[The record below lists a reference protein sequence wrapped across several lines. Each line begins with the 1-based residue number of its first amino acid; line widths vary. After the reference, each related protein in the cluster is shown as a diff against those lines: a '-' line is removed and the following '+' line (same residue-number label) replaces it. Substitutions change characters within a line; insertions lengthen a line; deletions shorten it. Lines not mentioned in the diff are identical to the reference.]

1 MTIKGLVSLLLVSIL
16 TSFVIGCK
24 NTQEEASPS
33 CAELE
38 QITDP
43 IRREELI
50 KKCPRYIQAIPEPTK
65 QEVIQD
71 LPEQNKQKKIVE
83 VQKPI
88 KQHGSGFKHSQMKQW

>member
-1 MTIKGLVSLLLVSIL
+1 MKIKLLLSLVIV
-16 TSFVIGCK
+16 TIVTCFVVGCK
-24 NTQEEASPS
+24 NTHDEASPS

-43 IRREELI
+43 IRRKELI
-50 KKCPRYIQAIPEPTK
+50 KKCPRYIQAIPEPAK
-65 QEVIQD
+65 QEIIQD
-71 LPEQNKQKKIVE
+71 LPEPTKQKKNRE

>member
-1 MTIKGLVSLLLVSIL
+1 MKIKRLVSLV
-16 TSFVIGCK
+16 FVTIITCFVVGCR

-33 CAELE
+33 CADLE

-50 KKCPRYIQAIPEPTK
+50 KKCPRYIQAKPEPAKQEIIQDLPEPTK
-65 QEVIQD
+65 Q
-71 LPEQNKQKKIVE
+71 KKIRE

-88 KQHGSGFKHSQMKQW
+88 KQHGAGFKHSQMKQW

>member
-1 MTIKGLVSLLLVSIL
+1 MNIKRLVSLVLVTII
-16 TSFVIGCK
+16 TGFVIGCK

-33 CAELE
+33 CADLE

-50 KKCPRYIQAIPEPTK
+50 KKCPRYMQTIPEPTK
-65 QEVIQD
+65 QEINQD
-71 LPEQNKQKKIVE
+71 LPEPTKQKKNRE

-88 KQHGSGFKHSQMKQW
+88 KQHGSGFKHSQMRQW